1 MFHLLAGV
9 LILGPRGHSDGLQIT
24 VDLNCEPDIWTT
36 SYEVIMARI
45 AALMERP
52 LTDHLRLLEAGNDQ
66 GRDASPNGDALAEQ
80 ILGKMDATPQEEVLK
95 RITSLPPNRRDK
107 VLDIRRQI
115 ADGTYQVAARLD
127 TVIDR
132 VLEAI
137 TA

>member
-1 MFHLLAGV
+1 
-9 LILGPRGHSDGLQIT
+9 
-24 VDLNCEPDIWTT
+24 
-36 SYEVIMARI
+36 
-45 AALMERP
+45 LMEHIFENMN
-52 LTDHLRLLEAGNDQ
+52 T
-66 GRDASPNGDALAEQ
+66 
-80 ILGKMDATPQEEVLK
+80 TPPEEVLK
-95 RITSLPPNRRDK
+95 RITSLPPNRQAK